1 MSIVLDH
8 KQIKTVDVEINGEH
22 YGIPFL
28 SQLSVKDVLELKK
41 ASKNGEDSEL
51 EWGMNYVKRFIPE
64 DVFNS
69 LRMSDLSVI
78 FDAIKLETEE
88 DGTSLGES

>member
-28 SQLSVKDVLELKK
+28 SQLSVKDVLELKE

-51 EWGMNYVKRFIPE
+51 EWGMNYLKRYIPE
-64 DVFNS
+64 DVLNS
-69 LRMSDLSVI
+69 IRMADIATI
-78 FDAIKLETEE
+78 FDAIKLETEK
-88 DGTSLGES
+88 DGTSMGES

>member
-28 SQLSVKDVLELKK
+28 SQLSVKDFL
-41 ASKNGEDSEL
+41 
-51 EWGMNYVKRFIPE
+51 
-64 DVFNS
+64 
-69 LRMSDLSVI
+69 DL
-78 FDAIKLETEE
+78 
-88 DGTSLGES
+88 